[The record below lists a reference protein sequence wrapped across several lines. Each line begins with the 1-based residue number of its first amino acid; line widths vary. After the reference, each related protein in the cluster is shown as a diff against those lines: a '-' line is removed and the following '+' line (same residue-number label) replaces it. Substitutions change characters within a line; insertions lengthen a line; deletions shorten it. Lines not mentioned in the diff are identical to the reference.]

1 VKEYQMLEL
10 LALQKGMTVS
20 KDRFM
25 SYLYGGR
32 DEPELKIIDI
42 FMCKLRK
49 KLAATSGGID
59 YVETVRGRGYML
71 REPLSLRHAG

>member
-1 VKEYQMLEL
+1 
-10 LALQKGMTVS
+10 
-20 KDRFM
+20 
-25 SYLYGGR
+25 
-32 DEPELKIIDI
+32 
-42 FMCKLRK
+42 MCKLRK

>member
-1 VKEYQMLEL
+1 
-10 LALQKGMTVS
+10 MTVS

-59 YVETVRGRGYML
+59 
-71 REPLSLRHAG
+71 